1 MPYPKE
7 PDATARAQPE
17 RRRWQRET
25 TDRRARFELR
35 AASQRAHFGR
45 VTDISLSGLRI
56 ETRQPVPIG
65 TALDIELMP
74 RAEGVANEPILV
86 RGHVVRSER
95 LDDGQTALGV
105 TLHVGPVPGQRTPT
119 PDPDALVKRVSEQIR
134 RLGDQAPSPFA
145 MAEFH
150 RSERLRPK
158 EEKQQRRRGRRGM
171 GLLVLLA
178 LGFPVGLGLVAGLL
192 LRAPETRGS
201 HARFVPVDAPAI
213 TGEAATGRVEVA
225 GVPAGVP
232 GNSPVFGT
240 VTPYHA
246 TSGDANP
253 GRQEHAAMIP
263 VTSEGTPFPAA
274 LEALRALDED
284 AARGALAGGPAASE
298 RYAPMLRALPPVWQR
313 VLDESAPGA
322 PRDPRTWPEAL
333 SLDQADG
340 GTAADP
346 LPLRLVVERSTYTLS
361 VLRGAETVARYPVGL
376 GRDGATPLG
385 SFTIANKLRN
395 PTWYNR
401 GNPVPPGDPA
411 NPLGASWM
419 GLGSNGQATTYGF
432 HPTGRPDAI
441 GANTSAGCIHMR
453 PEDAATLF
461 ALCEVGTPVE
471 IRP

>member
-1 MPYPKE
+1 MSHPQDS
-7 PDATARAQPE
+7 DATARAEPE
-17 RRRWQRET
+17 RRRWQREA

-35 AASQRAHFGR
+35 AASQRPHFGR
-45 VTDISLSGLRI
+45 VTDISLNGLRI

-74 RAEGVANEPILV
+74 RAEGLSTEPILV

-95 LDDGQTALGV
+95 LNDGQTALGV

-119 PDPDALVKRVSEQIR
+119 SDPDALVKRVSEQIR

-171 GLLVLLA
+171 GLLMLLA
-178 LGFPVGLGLVAGLL
+178 LAFPVGLGMMVGLL

-201 HARFVPVDAPAI
+201 HARFVPSVAPAAP
-213 TGEAATGRVEVA
+213 TAHESETEALAADRPGASEA
-225 GVPAGVP
+225 EPA
-232 GNSPVFGT
+232 FRA
-240 VTPYHA
+240 VTPFGGPLGDAGRASHAHA
-246 TSGDANP
+246 TP
-253 GRQEHAAMIP
+253 TRQATQTAA
-263 VTSEGTPFPAA
+263 FPTA
-274 LEALRALDED
+274 LAALRALDNGV
-284 AARGALAGGPAASE
+284 ARGGPAGRLHAAE
-298 RYAPMLRALPPVWQR
+298 RHAQILDALPPVWQR
-313 VLDESAPGA
+313 VAHDAA
-322 PRDPRTWPEAL
+322 ADTPRDPRAWPEAMT
-333 SLDQADG
+333 LDPSDG
-340 GTAADP
+340 VTGDAH
-346 LPLRLVVERSTYTLS
+346 LRLVVERGTYTLS
-361 VLRGAETVARYPVGL
+361 VLRGDETVARYPVGL

-385 SFTIANKLRN
+385 NFTIANKLRN

-419 GLGSNGQATTYGF
+419 GLGSDGQATTYGF
-432 HPTGRPDAI
+432 HPTERPDAI

-453 PEDAATLF
+453 PEDAAALF